1 MNNPPRILIVE
12 DEPNMRELVKAR
24 LELAGY
30 AVAVAP
36 DGFAG
41 IGKAREFGPDL
52 VILDLMLPRVDGYT
66 VCRMLKSGGFEK
78 VPVILFSARSAPE
91 DARRGQEMGAD
102 AFVSKPFE
110 QEVLLAKIA
119 ELLEAKRKAEPAVA
133 PGLAPAPETPK
144 PA

>member
-1 MNNPPRILIVE
+1 MNNPPRILVIE

-24 LELAGY
+24 LELTGY
-30 AVAVAP
+30 AVDVAP

-41 IGKAREFGPDL
+41 IQKARAFNPDL
-52 VILDLMLPRVDGYT
+52 VILDLMLPKLDGYT

-78 VPVILFSARSAPE
+78 VPVILFSARSAPD

-102 AFVSKPFE
+102 AYVTKPFE
-110 QEVLLAKIA
+110 QEVLLGKVA
-119 ELLEAKRKAEPAVA
+119 ELLEAKRKSEEGLVQPSEP
-133 PGLAPAPETPK
+133 PK